1 MLRYASR
8 SIFGLMETEPGLSM
22 WNPFNATDVDN
33 YNKVLR
39 KLLYD
44 LKNQAATGDSM
55 KKYATSNV
63 TGNINIK
70 VNWKILAIVFV
81 FKY

>member
-8 SIFGLMETEPGLSM
+8 SIFGVMETSPRLSM
-22 WNPFNATDVDN
+22 WNPFNATDADN

-55 KKYATSNV
+55 KKYATANA
-63 TGNINIK
+63 TGNRNIK
-70 VNWKILAIVFV
+70 VN
-81 FKY
+81 